1 MKYLLSPLPVSA
13 LNRSRAIVIA
23 GAFLLFVTVLPVL
36 AGAAPAPVSDGDA
49 IDWFK
54 LGMGLF
60 GGLAMFLFGM
70 EQMSDGLKAAAG
82 ETLKDVLARLTKNRF
97 MGALTGA
104 FVTAVLNS
112 SSVTTVLVVGFISAG
127 FMTLTQSVG
136 VIMGAN
142 IGTTITAQIVAFNIT
157 QYALLMV
164 AIGFLML
171 FAGKAENTRHYGSI
185 IMGLGLIFY
194 GMGVMGDAM
203 RPLHTYQPFLD
214 LMVKMENPLLGIL
227 VGAVFTGL
235 VQSSSATT
243 GIAIVMASSGL
254 ITLPAGIALAFG
266 SNIGTCVTAI
276 LASLGKPV
284 EAVRA
289 AMVHVIFNI
298 AGVLLW
304 FMFIP
309 QLTDF
314 IVAISPSSPELS
326 GKAQMAADVPRQI
339 ANAHTAFNVANTLL
353 FIGFAP
359 LFARLVEKLVPSRP
373 EEEKIIVEPRYLDK
387 DVAGIP
393 AMALEQVRF
402 EVGHMGGI
410 INEMFSTLR
419 SGLRE
424 RDKQKCDS
432 VLKLDDKVDILRDAI
447 LEYMSEIRQQPL
459 TDKQSDHFQALMS
472 ATVNLENLA
481 DIINDELVTVG
492 KGFID
497 LGVEPSEAT
506 LLLISSLADKV
517 GHAIEQVILAIREED
532 ETAAEEV
539 ITARDE
545 VRRIADEFLLRQSE
559 RIGIQDSGHLD
570 LVRLEIEFLD
580 KLRGI
585 YTLTKRI
592 AKDFVPDEVASK
604 A

>member
-1 MKYLLSPLPVSA
+1 MKNLLPVLPISA
-13 LNRSRAIVIA
+13 LNRSRAILIS
-23 GAFLLFVTVLPVL
+23 GAFLLFIIALPVL
-36 AGAAPAPVSDGDA
+36 AETEPDAEA
-49 IDWFK
+49 IDWLN

-70 EQMSDGLKAAAG
+70 EQMSEGLKAAAG
-82 ETLKDVLARLTKNRF
+82 DTLKDVLSHLTKNRF

-104 FVTAVLNS
+104 FVTAILNS

-136 VIMGAN
+136 IIMGAN
-142 IGTTITAQIVAFNIT
+142 IGSTFTAQIVAFNVT
-157 QYALLMV
+157 QYALIMV
-164 AIGFLML
+164 AVGFFML
-171 FAGKAENTRHYGSI
+171 FTGKSENTRHYGSMV
-185 IMGLGLIFY
+185 MGLGLVFY

-203 RPLHTYQPFLD
+203 LPLRSYQPFLD

-235 VQSSSATT
+235 VQSSAATT

-304 FMFIP
+304 VMFIP
-309 QLTDF
+309 QLADF
-314 IVAISPSSPELS
+314 IVSISPSSPELS

-339 ANAHTAFNVANTLL
+339 ANAHTVFNVANTLL
-353 FIGFAP
+353 FIGFTP
-359 LFARLVEKLVPSRP
+359 LFARLVKRLVPDRP
-373 EEEKIIVEPRYLDK
+373 IEEKIIIEPRYLDA
-387 DVAGIP
+387 DVVDVP

-402 EVGHMGGI
+402 ELGHIGEI
-410 INEMFSTLR
+410 INDMYSTLR
-419 SGLRE
+419 SGMQQKN
-424 RDKQKCDS
+424 KQKLDA
-432 VLKLDDKVDILRDAI
+432 VQKLDNKVGILSDAVLEYLRD
-447 LEYMSEIRQQPL
+447 IRQQPL
-459 TDKQSDHFQALMS
+459 TDKQSNRFQALMS
-472 ATVNLENLA
+472 ATINLENLA
-481 DIINDELVTVG
+481 DIINDELVEIG
-492 KGFID
+492 KNYIN
-497 LGVEPSEAT
+497 LGAEPSEAT
-506 LLLISSLADKV
+506 ALLVDDLADKV
-517 GHAIEQVILAIREED
+517 AYAVDQVIQAVREDD

-539 ITARDE
+539 ITLKDE
-545 VRRIADEFLLRQSE
+545 VHRIAGEFLVRQSE
-559 RIGIQDSGHLD
+559 RLGIKDGGHLN
-570 LVRLEIEFLD
+570 LVRLEMEFLD
-580 KLRGI
+580 NLRSI
-585 YTLTKRI
+585 YNLTKRI